1 MRPEVKT
8 VCLAS
13 DLVQL
18 ASIVG
23 MVILLRFPLGRF
35 GEWPSRRDFRTR
47 FEVVMGSECAICHKK
62 PVRGNQKV
70 ERGKAKYLG
79 GNGRKTT
86 GITKRWFR
94 PNLQSLRMQ
103 TGETSKRVRV
113 CVQCL
118 RTGLVVKRVVKKPFT
133 IDG

>member
-1 MRPEVKT
+1 
-8 VCLAS
+8 
-13 DLVQL
+13 
-18 ASIVG
+18 
-23 MVILLRFPLGRF
+23 
-35 GEWPSRRDFRTR
+35 
-47 FEVVMGSECAICHKK
+47 MGSECVICHKK
-62 PVRGNQKV
+62 PVRGNPKV

-103 TGETSKRVRV
+103 VGETSKRVRV

-118 RTGLVVKRVVKKPFT
+118 RSGKVEKRVVKSPFT
-133 IDG
+133 IDE